1 MYYNPHSID
10 QKNKQIESDK
20 LSSVGKAIQLEKKAS
35 KDLNPDL
42 EVYIRFY
49 TAFPDIPVMQTRGL

>member
-20 LSSVGKAIQLEKKAS
+20 LSSVGKAIQLEKKS
-35 KDLNPDL
+35 QQ
-42 EVYIRFY
+42 RFES
-49 TAFPDIPVMQTRGL
+49 